1 MNIPHRSGAHRA
13 VESLDGTWSCATDP
27 NNSGVAERWFRA
39 VHDDSRPAQVPG
51 SLQQVFPGYH
61 GIAWYWC
68 QMIPARNP
76 HPHGRHLL
84 RFGAVDYRAE
94 VWVNAERISTHDGAE
109 TPFVLDITDSV
120 RPGERNLLAVRV
132 LNPTDEPIDGIALSQ
147 IPHRNKSNE
156 PTAGSSF
163 NHGGIVGSVDLLC
176 RPAIYISE
184 LVAKPDP
191 KTGVLSILALVLNT
205 LETVV
210 PANIKFSVAA
220 ASGGETLQAGNTN
233 RPLQPGQTLFE
244 TQLPL
249 SAPRL
254 WEPEDPYLYRLTARL
269 LPDAG
274 GRGDE
279 TSTRFGFRDF
289 RFADGH
295 FRLNGRRFFWKC
307 ARTLNNFP
315 IGQAVPPDANVYRRE
330 LVLLKSLGLNAV
342 RFIAGLPAA
351 VQLDL
356 CDELGLLV
364 YEENHAAWN
373 MSASPVMAEHFDR
386 SMREMILRDRNH
398 PSVVI
403 WGLLTDATGGAV
415 FNQAVQAL
423 PAASF
428 LDDTRLIFLN
438 SGRSDGRTD
447 IGSLCNP
454 GSAEWETGL
463 PTEDEAEPQ
472 AGDIH
477 LSGADPAPIRSLGA
491 AHNAP
496 VFISDWR
503 LHGGVDLL
511 RACRSFE
518 QAAREGADDA
528 RIVTATLDQ
537 FFRDWQAWGMAEL
550 FGRPED
556 FFSAVSI
563 RADQRRHECLTAMRA
578 NPHVVGLT
586 VGLADDSATGIGVLT
601 SFREPRPGSHELT
614 EALAPLRWCLLADPT
629 FVAAGATAKVDVLL
643 ANADALNAGIYPLLI
658 QLFDPANTIIFERR
672 AILDIPAG
680 VEQPLAMPIASEQ
693 LALNGLPGRYRLTA
707 TFEQGAA
714 APADTLEFLVA
725 APPPPFPADVQ
736 ITLWTEDPTLSAWLS
751 QRRIAFTVASARHR
765 SVTPGEIILAVAPAE
780 RSTVSDSF
788 GALVERAD
796 AGATVIFLTPDFF
809 RAPKNGGW
817 LPAGEIAAISSLRH
831 KSEPIDAWAVAH
843 PVFEGLG
850 SAGLLDDR
858 VFRDLLPVTAFMDVD
873 AGGQI
878 LAAAHRCR
886 LHPDEY
892 RAGVALAIH
901 EHGKGRIVLN
911 AFRILDN
918 LGADAAADQLLLNLL
933 RHV

>member
-1 MNIPHRSGAHRA
+1 MNIPHRSGTHRA

-27 NNSGVAERWFRA
+27 NNVGTAERWFRA
-39 VHDDSRPAQVPG
+39 VPEDARPAPVPG
-51 SLQQVFPGYH
+51 TIQQVFAGYH

-76 HPHGRHLL
+76 HPQGRYLL

-120 RPGERNLLAVRV
+120 RPGERNLLSVRV
-132 LNPTDEPIDGIALSQ
+132 LNPTDELIDGIALSQ
-147 IPHRNKSNE
+147 IPHRNKSE
-156 PTAGSSF
+156 QATAGSAL
-163 NHGGIVGSVDLLC
+163 NHGGIVGSVELLC

-191 KTGVLSILALVLNT
+191 KSGVLSILALVLNT

-220 ASGGETLQAGNTN
+220 ASGGETLQAGNTS

-254 WEPEDPYLYRLTARL
+254 WEPDDPYLYRLTARL

-274 GRGDE
+274 GRGDA
-279 TSTRFGFRDF
+279 TSTHFGFRDF
-289 RFADGH
+289 RLTDGH

-315 IGQAVPPDANVYRRE
+315 IGQAVPSDANVYRRE
-330 LVLLKSLGLNAV
+330 LILLKSLGFNSI
-342 RFIAGLPAA
+342 RFMAGLPAA

-364 YEENHAAWN
+364 YEENHAAWK
-373 MSASPVMAEHFDR
+373 MSASPVMGEQFDR
-386 SMREMILRDRNH
+386 SLREMILRDRNH

-403 WGLLTDATGGAV
+403 WGLLTDTPGGPV
-415 FNQAVQAL
+415 FDHAVQAL

-438 SGRSDGRTD
+438 SGRSDGRVN
-447 IGSLCNP
+447 IGSFSNP
-454 GSAEWETGL
+454 GSAEWETEL
-463 PTEDEAEPQ
+463 PAEDETDQQ

-477 LSGADPAPIRSLGA
+477 LAGAEPAHIRTLGA
-491 AHNAP
+491 EQNAP

-503 LHGGVDLL
+503 LRGAVDLL

-518 QAAREGADDA
+518 QAGREGVDDA
-528 RIVTATLDQ
+528 RMVTATLDQ
-537 FFRDWQAWGMAEL
+537 FFRDWDAWGMADV
-550 FGRPED
+550 FCRPED
-556 FFSAVSI
+556 FFSAISL
-563 RADQRRHECLTAMRA
+563 RADQRRQECLTAMRS
-578 NPHVVGLT
+578 NPHVIGLT
-586 VGLADDSATGIGVLT
+586 VGLSDDGATGIGVLN
-601 SFREPRPGSHELT
+601 SFREPRPGSHALAD
-614 EALAPLRWCLLADPT
+614 ALAPLRWCLSADPS
-629 FVAAGATAKVDVLL
+629 FVARGDRVKIGAAL

-658 QLFDPANTIIFERR
+658 QLFDPANAIIFERR
-672 AILDIPAG
+672 AIVEIAAG
-680 VEQPLAMPIASEQ
+680 VEKPLALPIASEE

-707 TFEQGAA
+707 AFEQGAA
-714 APADTLEFLVA
+714 APGDTLEFLVA
-725 APPPPFPADVQ
+725 APPPAPTAEVQ

-751 QRRIAFTVASARHR
+751 QRGIAFTLANAHR
-765 SVTPGEIILAVAPAE
+765 SATAGEIILAVAPSK

-788 GALVERAD
+788 GALAERAE

-809 RAPKNGGW
+809 RAPNNGGW
-817 LPAGEIAAISSLRH
+817 LPAGEIAAITSLRQKH
-831 KSEPIDAWAVAH
+831 EPIDAWGIAH
-843 PVFEGLG
+843 SVFDGL
-850 SAGLLDDR
+850 SAAGLLEDR
-858 VFRDLLPVTAFMDVD
+858 AFRDLLPVAAFIDVD
-873 AGGQI
+873 AGAQI
-878 LAAAHRCR
+878 LAAAHLCR
-886 LHPDEY
+886 VHPDEY
-892 RAGVALAIH
+892 RSGVALAIH
-901 EHGKGRIVLN
+901 EHGAGRIVLN
-911 AFRILDN
+911 SFRILEH
-918 LGADAAADQLLLNLL
+918 LGADAAADHLMLNLL
-933 RHV
+933 RQM